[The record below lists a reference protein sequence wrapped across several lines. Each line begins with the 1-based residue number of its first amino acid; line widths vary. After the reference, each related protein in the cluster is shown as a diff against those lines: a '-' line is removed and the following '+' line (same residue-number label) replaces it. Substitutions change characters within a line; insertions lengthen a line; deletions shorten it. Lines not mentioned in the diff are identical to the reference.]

1 MLCLGS
7 LFDSSGGGCSVTYV
21 PVTPVLLLR
30 TELSYH
36 TVQLCAVRL
45 RCDEYCIPAGDRSSA
60 VGRQGPVRV
69 QLRSG
74 AVASRLSVSLGSQPQ
89 YCQAAGYAVLP
100 VRLSLRDCWHTSTGR
115 AWGGDTTC
123 NHSHTECSIVTY
135 DHRITSDHT
144 STVISRQLVSQ
155 SCTKKKEFCC
165 VQIKV
170 AY

>member
-1 MLCLGS
+1 MQNRYKLPLPVLSVDELEELVYDPKKG
-7 LFDSSGGGCSVTYV
+7 LVIQDPDMAHPLVEVRPEVAQAPSVTYV

-69 QLRSG
+69 LLRSG

-100 VRLSLRDCWHTSTGR
+100 VRLSLRDC
-115 AWGGDTTC
+115 
-123 NHSHTECSIVTY
+123 
-135 DHRITSDHT
+135 
-144 STVISRQLVSQ
+144 
-155 SCTKKKEFCC
+155 
-165 VQIKV
+165 
-170 AY
+170 